1 MFETKR
7 GSQCLGGIKMLGRDL
22 SGWGWNRRGCGQVWA
37 GRVPGGDSPGGC
49 FGGTFGA
56 FITFG
61 WFLRWSFLFVHSSY
75 FQQREHIVWCRCVAR
90 FLSLFPSIKGI
101 GSFWMSTLKP
111 YKRVSVFRL
120 LSSNFCF
127 CAELWSDRHRLLSF
141 QEADFFFFFFF
152 FGRREEKSD
161 WSQDPWQDSLWKGVT
176 HTFHIS
182 IKEGGWKLQAILKAD
197 TLTLNK
203 RRGLTNVK
211 RKPCRL
217 KATFGKQALSWR
229 LQFVMPGS
237 PKASFADW
245 HNSKAPS
252 PSFFHLVTF
261 FAVRRKVPHSRAFLF
276 CFSVLCKDIHTIIQV
291 S

>member
-1 MFETKR
+1 MTHYLNESINNSPAHFISLRVPGWGSRWPSYSQRILRGLPSLEQRQSRRDELSDFQTLNRLQEVTWMFETKR

-56 FITFG
+56 FVTFG

-152 FGRREEKSD
+152 WSPRGEVRLESGSLTRFFVKGSNSHFSHFHQGRWMETASHFKS
-161 WSQDPWQDSLWKGVT
+161 
-176 HTFHIS
+176 
-182 IKEGGWKLQAILKAD
+182 
-197 TLTLNK
+197 
-203 RRGLTNVK
+203 
-211 RKPCRL
+211 
-217 KATFGKQALSWR
+217 
-229 LQFVMPGS
+229 
-237 PKASFADW
+237 W
-245 HNSKAPS
+245 HVNS
-252 PSFFHLVTF
+252 
-261 FAVRRKVPHSRAFLF
+261 
-276 CFSVLCKDIHTIIQV
+276 
-291 S
+291 